1 MTLRSAG
8 RVWSVGLG
16 LLFLWNTGD
25 ADLLTDLVSAESLR
39 CCRLLC
45 EVCRASG
52 GCVVA
57 VALIWVL
64 PELSRDGWCVV
75 AWGSTVRFRFCAGD
89 RSPAGL
95 LTSDAFDASGGVA
108 GLYGGGMYAPTCLA
122 SCSLAGLRVFLIGL
136 GLISSHAISGSTSLT
151 LLMLRT
157 FCRAVC

>member
-52 GCVVA
+52 GCVVV
-57 VALIWVL
+57 VALIRVL

-95 LTSDAFDASGGVA
+95 LTSASKPFTYP
-108 GLYGGGMYAPTCLA
+108 LKR
-122 SCSLAGLRVFLIGL
+122 SLNLSPFHTVQTIGL
-136 GLISSHAISGSTSLT
+136 PMKCDKVSAKLRKVVKWYGIVWYGKCSTLRQVLAAIES
-151 LLMLRT
+151 
-157 FCRAVC
+157 